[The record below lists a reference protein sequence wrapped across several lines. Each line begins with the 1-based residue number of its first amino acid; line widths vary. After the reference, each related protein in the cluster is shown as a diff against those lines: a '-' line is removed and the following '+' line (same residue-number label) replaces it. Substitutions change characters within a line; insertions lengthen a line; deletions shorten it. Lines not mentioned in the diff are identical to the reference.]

1 MSRKISIMS
10 KPRIAPN
17 LRWRVDGENDQIV
30 IVHKDD
36 FALPRI
42 LNPVAAKIFHLC
54 DGNNTM
60 EAIAEKVAGEFEIAD
75 FSILLSEV
83 SECAR
88 LFVEKG
94 ILEE

>member
-1 MSRKISIMS
+1 MLPKISIMS

-17 LRWRVDGENDQIV
+17 LRWRLDGENDQIV

-42 LNPVAAKIFHLC
+42 LNPVAAKIFQLC
-54 DGNNTM
+54 DGNNTI
-60 EAIAEKVAGEFEIAD
+60 EAIAEKVAGEFQTED
-75 FSILLSEV
+75 FSRLLSEV
-83 SECAR
+83 SECAS
-88 LFVEKG
+88 LFIEKG

>member
-42 LNPVAAKIFHLC
+42 LNPVAAKIFRLC
-54 DGNNTM
+54 DGNNTV
-60 EAIAEKVAGEFEIAD
+60 EAIAEKVAEEFKGKD
-75 FSILLSEV
+75 YSSLLSEV
-83 SECAR
+83 KECAR

>member
-1 MSRKISIMS
+1 MSLKISIMS
-10 KPRIAPN
+10 KPRIATN
-17 LRWRVDGENDQIV
+17 LRWRLDGENDQIV

-42 LNPVAAKIFHLC
+42 LNPVAAKIFQLC
-54 DGNNTM
+54 DGNNNI
-60 EAIAEKVAGEFEIAD
+60 EAIAEKVAGEFETTD
-75 FSILLSEV
+75 FSSLLSEV